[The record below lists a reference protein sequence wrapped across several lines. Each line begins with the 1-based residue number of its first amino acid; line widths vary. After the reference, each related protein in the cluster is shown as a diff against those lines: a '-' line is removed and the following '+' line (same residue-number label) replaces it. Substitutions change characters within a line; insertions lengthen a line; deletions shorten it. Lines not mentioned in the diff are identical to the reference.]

1 MLKRNY
7 HLSYPHIVE
16 HEGEIY
22 MLPQGQSMGL
32 YKCLSFPTEWVFVK
46 QLITSKS
53 PLQDV
58 TTVFF
63 QDRWWAFG
71 LFERFGKIN
80 WMLHIYYADAL
91 KGPWHPTPNNCIANH
106 SSGTYKCEG
115 GEAVREPH
123 KKGVVGVRPGGRM
136 FVEDGRLYRMAQ
148 DSRRM
153 YGDGMH
159 LYEVTSLTV
168 DQPLQEV
175 PVMAFEEN
183 FRALHN
189 VESWNFA
196 RFHHADLH
204 KLPGRAG
211 GGGAAEARWVMLVDG
226 DYNTGVRV
234 NRKKFPQQR
243 CAELRK
249 KKLIKEEEQEAV

>member
-1 MLKRNY
+1 ML
-7 HLSYPHIVE
+7 
-16 HEGEIY
+16 
-22 MLPQGQSMGL
+22 
-32 YKCLSFPTEWVFVK
+32 
-46 QLITSKS
+46 
-53 PLQDV
+53 
-58 TTVFF
+58 
-63 QDRWWAFG
+63 
-71 LFERFGKIN
+71 LFYVIMCR
-80 WMLHIYYADAL
+80 HA
-91 KGPWHPTPNNCIANH
+91 TPNNCMANH

-183 FRALHN
+183 FRAPHN
-189 VESWNFA
+189 VESWNSA

-204 KLPGRAG
+204 KLPGRDG
-211 GGGAAEARWVMLVDG
+211 GGGGEARWVMLVDG
-226 DYNTGVRV
+226 DYNKGIHVH
-234 NRKKFPQQR
+234 RKPFRHQR
-243 CAELRK
+243 CATVRNK
-249 KKLIKEEEQEAV
+249 SKESKNETRQKA